1 MKKLIRAIL
10 GIAFAAAFV
19 MFILLFSFQR
29 RQNIEASLPVAARSI
44 GIEPGGES
52 AEASEKAV
60 RQQPAVRAKINPDWD
75 ETFLEVL
82 DIDLDDDR
90 DLEQVLIARQ
100 AAVANSPISIVI
112 ADFLPATGSYFRL
125 WEGMT
130 RAEKPNALVIQPQDI
145 LGEGSL
151 DLLFFGIDGQDLQT
165 LTVFHRKKGGS
176 SPYSIIFSGSGLSI
190 ELETAAQEGAAL
202 IVVNEANPRP
212 DSPLDQKRT
221 TYAWNPGRGQYL
233 KSAEVVVE
241 GEKVEQRY
249 IASLVTGKAEDFEVF
264 LEGLWLR
271 EGPEKALPT
280 MVAFDRKDRTVSIHS
295 ESETQEWDWEGSNP
309 GGSGIYA
316 RISNSA
322 VPDMLRLLGIDLVG
336 VDRIRIQAASQQ
348 IVKFALK
355 EDWNGTYR
363 RSRGEL
369 KQRESAGLSLIPA
382 DRPLSV
388 KVPGTKSRAAIMI
401 SALEGN
407 YRGEA
412 DTVLVL
418 ENGGFHMEN
427 RDGGISGRY
436 SYFLSGDELI
446 LDLYRMDERSMEKER
461 SSYAVSIVPD
471 ETGAVTR
478 ILLDPVAMM
487 ADRAEPL
494 YKPVRVFVRVPDQ
507 EGQGSR

>member
-1 MKKLIRAIL
+1 MKKLIKAIL
-10 GIAFAAAFV
+10 GIAFAAAFIV
-19 MFILLFSFQR
+19 FILLFSFQR

-44 GIEPGGES
+44 GIEPGGETVEVPDK
-52 AEASEKAV
+52 AEK
-60 RQQPAVRAKINPDWD
+60 QQPAARAKINPDWD

-100 AAVANSPISIVI
+100 AAIAHSPISIVI

-145 LGEGSL
+145 LGEGNL

-165 LTVFHRKKGGS
+165 LTVFHRQKSGS

-190 ELETAAQEGAAL
+190 ELEPAVQEGAAL

-221 TYAWNPGRGQYL
+221 AYAWNPGRGEYL
-233 KSAEVVVE
+233 KSAEMIVE

-249 IASLVTGKAEDFEVF
+249 IASLVTGKAEDFEAF
-264 LEGLWLR
+264 LEGLWVR
-271 EGPEKALPT
+271 EGTEKAMPT
-280 MVAFDRKDRTVSIHS
+280 MVAFDSEDRTVSIHS
-295 ESETQEWDWEGSNP
+295 ESETQEWDWEGSNA

-348 IVKFALK
+348 FVKFALK
-355 EDWNGTYR
+355 EDWTGTYR

-369 KQRESAGLSLIPA
+369 KQKENSGLSLVPA
-382 DRPLSV
+382 DRPVEV
-388 KVPGTKSRAAIMI
+388 KAPGTTSRAAIMI
-401 SALEGN
+401 SALEGS
-407 YRGEA
+407 YRSDAGA
-412 DTVLVL
+412 ALVL
-418 ENGGFHMEN
+418 EDGGFRMEN
-427 RDGGISGRY
+427 RDGSISGRF
-436 SYFLSGDELI
+436 SYFFVGEDLI
-446 LDLYRMDERSMEKER
+446 LDLYMMDERSMEKER
-461 SSYAVSIVPD
+461 SSYAVSIEPD
-471 ETGAVTR
+471 GKGAVAR
-478 ILLDPVAMM
+478 ILLDPVTMM

-494 YKPVRVFVRVPDQ
+494 YKPVRIFIRVPDQ
-507 EGQGSR
+507 ESQGRR